1 MKSNPKILLQT
12 ARAHVCTADGSKSLP
27 VRILM
32 DGGSQRSYIT
42 NSLKTHLGLTS
53 LRKENLNLNT
63 FGEEQYKR
71 RQCDLVKVTMQGQ
84 DGTDIE
90 IYALSSPMI
99 CSPPSTAIDI
109 GGYPHLQE
117 LQLSEFLQDEPV
129 DHIDILIG
137 SDHYWDVVTGD
148 ISREN
153 DGPVAIDSKFG
164 WLLSGPLK
172 RRENS
177 TITNL
182 AIQEAVSTAL
192 CATSD
197 EL

>member
-1 MKSNPKILLQT
+1 
-12 ARAHVCTADGSKSLP
+12 
-27 VRILM
+27 M

-42 NSLKTHLGLTS
+42 NSLKTRLGLTS

-71 RQCDLVKVTMQGQ
+71 KQCDLVKVNIQGQ

-109 GGYPHLQE
+109 SGYSHLQE
-117 LQLSEFLQDEPV
+117 LQLSEFSQDKRV

-153 DGPVAIDSKFG
+153 NGPVAIDSKFG

-172 RRENS
+172 
-177 TITNL
+177 
-182 AIQEAVSTAL
+182 
-192 CATSD
+192 
-197 EL
+197 